1 MFLEEIIDIGCCI
14 EFEKGG
20 IFGLKNME
28 RRPMFCEIMSG
39 IGKERNW
46 LSPEL
51 KRKIRA
57 YSDKN
62 EYRIGQSLSNPLW
75 DVFFVS

>member
-1 MFLEEIIDIGCCI
+1 
-14 EFEKGG
+14 
-20 IFGLKNME
+20 
-28 RRPMFCEIMSG
+28 MFCEIMSG